1 MGDAESIDI
10 DAQQMVD
17 GLTSPSVGGQPFNAA
32 AAVEEDEIIK
42 TTRELLAQLKKD
54 DGNTQVDDEEE
65 KAGEVKK
72 QLTRLGDMIDKA
84 EQIR

>member
-1 MGDAESIDI
+1 MDRIDDILNNNRDSSIYLGDAESIDI

-42 TTRELLAQLKKD
+42 TTRELLA
-54 DGNTQVDDEEE
+54 
-65 KAGEVKK
+65 
-72 QLTRLGDMIDKA
+72 
-84 EQIR
+84 